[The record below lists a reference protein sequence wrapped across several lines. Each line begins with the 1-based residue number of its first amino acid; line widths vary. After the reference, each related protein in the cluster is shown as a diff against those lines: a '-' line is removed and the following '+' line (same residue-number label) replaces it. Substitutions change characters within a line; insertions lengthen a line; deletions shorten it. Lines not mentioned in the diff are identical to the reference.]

1 MVPVPK
7 VNPPSSIHNDL
18 RPISLL
24 PTLAKVFESIV
35 GKLLL
40 TFLEPNFD
48 DNQFGS
54 REGRSTTHAIVAL
67 LHSWMPCLDAG
78 VQSVL
83 YLSIFVKP
91 LTWSTTTYFSI
102 NSRSTTK
109 LPSLFLMM
117 PSLTPYDLP
126 FPPTYANGH
135 ISATGDPIHFMF
147 WDGGSKGAIYGSN
160 KSKMVATAMLEKSQV
175 AISPQPVVW
184 STSCFVLGWGFR
196 GWRI

>member
-1 MVPVPK
+1 MISGLYLSCQHLLRSLSRSS
-7 VNPPSSIHNDL
+7 VNYFWHSWNLIL
-18 RPISLL
+18 MTTSLE
-24 PTLAKVFESIV
+24 AVKAD
-35 GKLLL
+35 LLL
-40 TFLEPNFD
+40 MLLSLCYIAGCLAWMLE
-48 DNQFGS
+48 
-54 REGRSTTHAIVAL
+54 
-67 LHSWMPCLDAG
+67 

-83 YLSIFVKP
+83 YLSIFVKH

-160 KSKMVATAMLEKSQV
+160 KSKMVATAMLEKFQV
-175 AISPQPVVW
+175 AISPQPVVR
-184 STSCFVLGWGFR
+184 STW
-196 GWRI
+196 